1 MKKDRVPLARFPILQ
16 QRLPKE
22 RIEILEYEKEERIT
36 AMDEK
41 MTGLLFIVRGTIHI
55 YGVEPDGTQ
64 YSIVAAQEET
74 ILGVVEFLLDR
85 PSPYFAQAAS
95 VVWAVFVPFSSTLK
109 QDCELLWLLG
119 QHLATIQLRQSFF
132 DLRRDDLETRIVRY
146 MRWKKEPV
154 TILELLA
161 NVHGSRRHVQRAL
174 ARLKEQG
181 VVTRLKKGLYTWR

>member
-64 YSIVAAQEET
+64 YSIVAAQGET

-95 VVWAVFVPFSSTLK
+95 VV
-109 QDCELLWLLG
+109 
-119 QHLATIQLRQSFF
+119 
-132 DLRRDDLETRIVRY
+132 
-146 MRWKKEPV
+146 
-154 TILELLA
+154 
-161 NVHGSRRHVQRAL
+161 
-174 ARLKEQG
+174 
-181 VVTRLKKGLYTWR
+181 